1 MWRTLLYIP
10 THVGQM
16 PVFGFGLLF
25 WAWVILTIGLVWW
38 QVRRHGWTNELWST
52 VVLYGIVGV
61 LIVLVLPRVTVDIPG
76 LVDTKSQPVRGLPIR
91 GYGSMLLLG
100 VASAVGLAIYRA
112 KRRGLS
118 VEWVSNLALW
128 CIIPGMIGARAFHV
142 IEYWPIHYGPL
153 WKTAGPIAG
162 LMAIVNVA
170 QGGLVVYGSVIGG
183 LLGIAL
189 YAWQQRTRF
198 LSILDLLTPCFL
210 IGLAFGRIGCFLNGC
225 CFGGVCELPW
235 TVRFPAGSFAYLS
248 QAEQGQ
254 LALYGIKFK
263 EDPHH
268 PQRLPVILEVAAQ
281 SAAARAGV
289 KPGRHIAAINGLPLA
304 GTEGESPTSRL
315 VVQLIALYGD
325 PVVLEGG
332 RGCVCSHGPNVI
344 DISKISR
351 SGVSSNATHLPA
363 SHSIMIRIDTAEGD
377 HYQWETTE
385 GLPARSLAVHP
396 SQLYSAANA
405 AILCLFVLAY
415 EPFRKREGELFAWF
429 LILYPV
435 TRFLLE
441 IIRADEPGSYGG
453 LTIAQVVSLGL
464 LVCGIATWIYLWRF
478 TPGEQPNQA
487 KSP

>member
-162 LMAIVNVA
+162 LMAI
-170 QGGLVVYGSVIGG
+170 
-183 LLGIAL
+183 
-189 YAWQQRTRF
+189 
-198 LSILDLLTPCFL
+198 
-210 IGLAFGRIGCFLNGC
+210 
-225 CFGGVCELPW
+225 
-235 TVRFPAGSFAYLS
+235 
-248 QAEQGQ
+248 
-254 LALYGIKFK
+254 
-263 EDPHH
+263 
-268 PQRLPVILEVAAQ
+268 
-281 SAAARAGV
+281 
-289 KPGRHIAAINGLPLA
+289 
-304 GTEGESPTSRL
+304 
-315 VVQLIALYGD
+315 
-325 PVVLEGG
+325 
-332 RGCVCSHGPNVI
+332 
-344 DISKISR
+344 
-351 SGVSSNATHLPA
+351 
-363 SHSIMIRIDTAEGD
+363 
-377 HYQWETTE
+377 
-385 GLPARSLAVHP
+385 
-396 SQLYSAANA
+396 
-405 AILCLFVLAY
+405 
-415 EPFRKREGELFAWF
+415 
-429 LILYPV
+429 
-435 TRFLLE
+435 
-441 IIRADEPGSYGG
+441 
-453 LTIAQVVSLGL
+453 
-464 LVCGIATWIYLWRF
+464 
-478 TPGEQPNQA
+478 
-487 KSP
+487 